1 MAIGF
6 SNKEVVRWPKLFQW
20 NGGDG
25 SLTRVNSRVI
35 GGKGVDVVRTEQECA
50 VKGGIQVRWEVS
62 DSGLSKGFVA
72 LK

>member
-1 MAIGF
+1 M
-6 SNKEVVRWPKLFQW
+6 
-20 NGGDG
+20 
-25 SLTRVNSRVI
+25 NSRVI
-35 GGKGVDVVRTEQECA
+35 GGKGVDVVRTEQECT

>member
-1 MAIGF
+1 M
-6 SNKEVVRWPKLFQW
+6 
-20 NGGDG
+20 
-25 SLTRVNSRVI
+25 T

-50 VKGGIQVRWEVS
+50 VKGGIQVRWEVN